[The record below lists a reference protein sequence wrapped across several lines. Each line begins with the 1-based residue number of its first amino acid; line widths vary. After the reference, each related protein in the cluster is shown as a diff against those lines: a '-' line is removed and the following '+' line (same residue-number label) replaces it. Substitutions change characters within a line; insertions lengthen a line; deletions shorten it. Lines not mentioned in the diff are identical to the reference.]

1 MINHQS
7 CDLSYIVIETFTK
20 VSEINASLVC
30 IVASFRKIQDESV
43 KNPGTSSAHPGITS
57 DSSRRTQFPSHA

>member
-20 VSEINASLVC
+20 VISEINASLVC
-30 IVASFRKIQDESV
+30 IVGSFRKTQDESV
-43 KNPGTSSAHPGITS
+43 KNP
-57 DSSRRTQFPSHA
+57 